1 MQDIFGLIKTV
12 LVWAILT
19 FLFACIGFFTENP
32 AIMVPLYGVL
42 FLIALG
48 IMYYFV
54 SRKKVKTLEDRETPA
69 YVFIIVSIIG
79 LLLSLFAPA
88 LLMNIF
94 RPGVFGYSIIIAFTI
109 LLLVLGFAG
118 VYIINVLANRF
129 LLLPNKQQA
138 IIGSAGCL
146 GGGYL
151 LLIITS
157 LLPAIAISGVDA
169 SFGTIGLVYFIT
181 LLDAVI
187 AWETVE
193 VVKRVLKK

>member
-1 MQDIFGLIKTV
+1 MQDIFGLIRTV

-19 FLFACIGFFTENP
+19 FVFACIGFFTENP

-48 IMYYFV
+48 IMYFFV
-54 SRKKVKTLEDRETPA
+54 SRKKVKTIEDKETPT
-69 YVFIIVSIIG
+69 YVFIIVGAIG
-79 LLLSLFAPA
+79 LLLTIFAPPY
-88 LLMNIF
+88 LMGVF
-94 RPGVFGYSIIIAFTI
+94 RPELFGYGILFTFTI

-118 VYIINVLANRF
+118 VYLINVLG
-129 LLLPNKQQA
+129 NKIKA
-138 IIGSAGCL
+138 CVIGGFV
-146 GGGYL
+146 
-151 LLIITS
+151 LLIATA

>member
-19 FLFACIGFFTENP
+19 FLFACIGFFTDNP
-32 AIMVPLYGVL
+32 AVMVPLYGVL

-48 IMYYFV
+48 IMYFFV
-54 SRKKVKTLEDRETPA
+54 SRKKVKTLEDRETPT
-69 YVFIIVSIIG
+69 YVFIIVGVIG
-79 LLLSLFAPA
+79 LLLSLLAPA
-88 LLMNIF
+88 FLMNVF
-94 RPGVFGYSIIIAFTI
+94 RPDLFGYGIIIGFTI
-109 LLLVLGFAG
+109 LLLVLGFVS
-118 VYIINVLANRF
+118 VYIINVLANKF
-129 LLLPNKQQA
+129 LQLPKKQNA
-138 IIGSAGCL
+138 VLAGAACL

-151 LLIITS
+151 LLMLTS